1 MNTTIKR
8 KITITEIEKLFEKRE
23 LINIR
28 YYHCIDKKFSENE
41 LEEPFLFEI
50 IIRHNEDENV
60 MEIWTTANKKLKI
73 RNHKII
79 KPQ

>member
-41 LEEPFLFEI
+41 LEVPFLFEI
-50 IIRHNEDENV
+50 TIRHNEDENV
-60 MEIWTTANKKLKI
+60 MKIWTTA
-73 RNHKII
+73 HKEI
-79 KPQ
+79 KNQKSQNY